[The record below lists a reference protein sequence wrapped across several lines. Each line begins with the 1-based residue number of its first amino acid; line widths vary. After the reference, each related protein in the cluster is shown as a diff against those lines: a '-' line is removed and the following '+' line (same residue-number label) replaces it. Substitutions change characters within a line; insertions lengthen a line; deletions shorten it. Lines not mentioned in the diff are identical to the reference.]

1 MTTIPA
7 RLRTPLAFLPF
18 LAAVAVAALAGGLAA
33 ADARSVYSGLD
44 LPSFAPP
51 AWLFGPVWTVL
62 YLGIAVSGWL
72 YWKAGGERRG
82 LVWYAVQL
90 VLNAAWTPLFFAAGA
105 YGLALA
111 DIVLL
116 DAAIVVTAL
125 YFRRRSRASAALL
138 LPYLAWTTYAT
149 ALTIAIVVLN

>member
-1 MTTIPA
+1 MTTIPG

-18 LAAVAVAALAGGLAA
+18 LAAVAVVALVGGLAA

-44 LPSFAPP
+44 RPSFAPP

-72 YWKAGGERRG
+72 YWKSGGERRA
-82 LVWYAVQL
+82 LTWYAVQL

-105 YGLALA
+105 YVLALV

-116 DAAIVVTAL
+116 DIAIVVTAL
-125 YFRRRSRASAALL
+125 YFRRSSRLSAVLL
-138 LPYLAWTTYAT
+138 LPYLAWTLYAT
-149 ALTIAIVVLN
+149 ALTAAIVALN

>member
-1 MTTIPA
+1 MTPIPQ

-18 LAAVAVAALAGGLAA
+18 LAAVAVAALVGGLAA
-33 ADARSVYSGLD
+33 SDARSVYSGLD
-44 LPSFAPP
+44 LPPFAPP

-72 YWKAGGERRG
+72 YWKSGGERRG

-90 VLNAAWTPLFFAAGA
+90 ALNALWTPLFFAAGA

-111 DIVLL
+111 DIILL
-116 DAAIVVTAL
+116 DIAIVVTAL
-125 YFRRRSRASAALL
+125 HFRRSSPVSAALL
-138 LPYLAWTTYAT
+138 LPYLAWTCYAT
-149 ALTIAIVVLN
+149 ALNIAIVALN

>member
-1 MTTIPA
+1 MTTIPG
-7 RLRTPLAFLPF
+7 RLRAPLALLPF
-18 LAAVAVAALAGGLAA
+18 LAAVAVAALVGGLAA
-33 ADARSVYSGLD
+33 SNARSVYSGLE
-44 LPSFAPP
+44 LPPFAPP

-62 YLGIAVSGWL
+62 YIGIAVAGWL
-72 YWKAGGERRG
+72 YWKSGGERRA

-116 DAAIVVTAL
+116 DVAIVVTAL
-125 YFRRRSRASAALL
+125 YFRRSSRVSAVLL
-138 LPYLAWTTYAT
+138 LPYLAWTSYAT
-149 ALTIAIVVLN
+149 ALNVAIVVLN

>member
-1 MTTIPA
+1 MTTIPG
-7 RLRTPLAFLPF
+7 RLRAPLALLPF
-18 LAAVAVAALAGGLAA
+18 LAAVAVVAVVGGLAA
-33 ADARSVYSGLD
+33 ANARSVYNGLE

-72 YWKAGGERRG
+72 YWKSRGDRRG

-90 VLNAAWTPLFFAAGA
+90 VLNAAWTPLFFAGGL
-105 YGLALA
+105 YTLALA

-116 DAAIVVTAL
+116 DVAIVVTAL
-125 YFRRRSRASAALL
+125 CFRRSSPVSAALL
-138 LPYLAWTTYAT
+138 LPYLAWTLYAT
-149 ALTIAIVVLN
+149 ALNVAIVVLN

>member
-1 MTTIPA
+1 MTTIPGRSRA
-7 RLRTPLAFLPF
+7 PLALLPF
-18 LAAVAVAALAGGLAA
+18 LAAVAVVAVVGGLAA

-72 YWKAGGERRG
+72 YWKSGGERRG
-82 LVWYAVQL
+82 LAWYAAQL
-90 VLNAAWTPLFFAAGA
+90 VLNAAWTPLFFAGGA

-116 DAAIVVTAL
+116 DVAVVVTAL
-125 YFRRRSRASAALL
+125 YFRRSSRVSAALL
-138 LPYLAWTTYAT
+138 LPYLAWTLYAT
-149 ALTIAIVVLN
+149 ALNLAIVVLN

>member
-18 LAAVAVAALAGGLAA
+18 LAAVAVAALIGGLAA
-33 ADARSVYSGLD
+33 AGARSVYSGLD

-62 YLGIAVSGWL
+62 YLGIAISGWL
-72 YWKAGGERRG
+72 YWKSGGERRG
-82 LVWYAVQL
+82 LTWYAVQL

-138 LPYLAWTTYAT
+138 LPYLAWTLYAT